1 MYNKPPFNEWA
12 RYVRDTAINPQRAA
26 HEVSINGLKY
36 VYYSDGAYHAAHLYQ
51 CEHGVY
57 PMGATITN
65 LINRK
70 KTILKP

>member
-51 CEHGVY
+51 CEHGTY

>member
-1 MYNKPPFNEWA
+1 MFNKPPFNEWA
-12 RYVRDTAINPQRAA
+12 RYIHNAARNPQQSP
-26 HEVSINGLKY
+26 HEVSLNGSKY
-36 VYYSDGAYHAAHLYQ
+36 VYYADGAYHAAHLYQ